1 MHLLQ
6 QEMKLEDDIM
16 KSKTDLQTTILDTLS
31 SPKEN
36 HGKWN
41 PSNKGPLHLKHRYPI
56 RYNIKRKKL

>member
-36 HGKWN
+36 HGK
-41 PSNKGPLHLKHRYPI
+41 
-56 RYNIKRKKL
+56 